1 MATEPAQLVRENQPI
16 SIELVSTI
24 HVSGGVLVDTLQ
36 TPAQLWSW
44 LKTHADRL
52 PATVRGAETRDLARI
67 RLLREAIRE
76 VFRSSVAGEV
86 PERNTVAILNDASR
100 LAPRHLE
107 LVWDRHRRQ
116 TASVTTVDA
125 FDTLVA
131 TIAADAIAIVA
142 GDQRHQLRACN
153 GPSCVLYFVRTHPR
167 QEWCSPACGNRGRV
181 ARHYERSKRSRSSG
195 PGSGDPGEPDDRGTP
210 ARP

>member
-1 MATEPAQLVRENQPI
+1 MVTEPAQLVREDQPI

-36 TPAQLWSW
+36 TSTQLRSW
-44 LKTHADRL
+44 LKAHADQL
-52 PATVRGAETRDLARI
+52 PAAVRVAEPRDLPRI

-76 VFRSSVAGEV
+76 VFRCSVAGEV
-86 PERNTVAILNDASR
+86 PERKTVAILNDASR

-107 LVWDRHRRQ
+107 LMWDRHRRQ
-116 TASVTTVDA
+116 TASVTTADA
-125 FDTLVA
+125 IDTLVA

-142 GDQRHQLRACN
+142 GDRRDQLRACN

-167 QEWCSPACGNRGRV
+167 QEWCSPGCGNRGRV

-195 PGSGDPGEPDDRGTP
+195 PESGDPDDRGTP
-210 ARP
+210 ARS